1 MSKTKS
7 ANKFIN
13 TIDECLTNGVTN
25 GIFQV
30 SLEDNTLDGR
40 EVTIDGQR
48 VVNFGSCSYLGLEV
62 DDRLKQGAIDAT
74 LRYGTQYSSSRL
86 FSACN
91 LYEELEHLFYKI
103 FDNNPAVLAATTTL
117 THLAA
122 LPILVQDEDLIIL
135 DHQVHGSVQLAVQL
149 LKARGVKVEMIKHNR
164 MDMLEDII
172 KANPN
177 RYNKIWYMA
186 DGLYSMYG
194 DFAPFQE
201 IRFLMEKYG
210 NFHVYVD
217 DAHGMSWTGKHG
229 AGYVMSQMPLH
240 PKMVLTTSLA
250 KGFGTGGGVTVL
262 SDKEMMRKIITCGS
276 SYTFSG
282 PVQPPMLGASIAS
295 AKIHLSDEIYML
307 QDKLAKKIELTR
319 SLITRHDLPLV
330 LPSNSPIFYIGLGL
344 PRVGYAMVQKL
355 LAEGFYTNIGI
366 FPGVPVK
373 CCGLRL
379 AITNGQTDQD
389 ITDVLDAFQYHFP
402 KVLEEQ
408 GQTVEDITANFNLP
422 FENTQKRYSVNAANE
437 TTQRFE
443 IQHETS
449 IQTID
454 KTVWDN
460 LLGDNG
466 TFDWEGCK
474 FLEATYSSN
483 PEPENNWKFHYLI
496 IRDQQKRP
504 VLATYFSELLC
515 KDDMIAPADISKQ
528 IEENRKK
535 DKYYLSSKVVMMGS
549 LLSVGDHLYI
559 DRTNDLWKEAVLE
572 MMRIMN
578 EVKQTAG
585 ATSIHLRDIDSNDT
599 ELRDL
604 LIKEGLVKMEMPEAH
619 TLHDLRWKSEEE
631 YMQTRLSTKARWHF
645 RRNILDKRDL
655 FNITVLTG
663 IKTADENRIAQWR
676 QLYMNVK
683 DKSFNINTYELPYRY
698 FTNILND
705 PNWEVIELRLKPEES
720 KDELMVGV
728 GFCYKSKN
736 NYSIMAVGLNYEYV
750 LSHGCYRQSLY
761 QSVVR
766 ANELKCDKLYLG
778 MDASIEKKK
787 FGVKVTSK
795 SVFIQA
801 SDNFTMELI
810 GAVYSQKEKVT
821 RKADLEAAGN
831 ELAVNKR

>member
-13 TIDECLTNGVTN
+13 TIDECLTDGVKN

-30 SLEDNTLDGR
+30 SLEDDMLNGR

-48 VVNFGSCSYLGLEV
+48 VVSFGSCSYLGLEV
-62 DDRLKQGAIDAT
+62 DERLKQGAIDAT

-117 THLAA
+117 THVAA
-122 LPILVQDEDLIIL
+122 LPILVQDDDLIIL

-164 MDMLEDII
+164 MDMLEDVI

-177 RYNKIWYMA
+177 RYNKIWYMI

-194 DFAPFQE
+194 DFAPLKDIQ
-201 IRFLMEKYG
+201 FLLEKYG
-210 NFHVYVD
+210 NFHLYVD
-217 DAHGMSWTGKHG
+217 DAHGMSWTGKNG
-229 AGYVMSQMPLH
+229 AGYVLSQMKLH

-262 SDKEMMRKIITCGS
+262 SDKEMMRKITTCGS
-276 SYTFSG
+276 SYTYSG

-295 AKIHLSDEIYML
+295 AKIHLSGEINTL

-319 SLITRHDLPLV
+319 NLIEQFDLPLV

-389 ITDVLDAFQYHFP
+389 IKNVLEAFQYHFP
-402 KVLEEQ
+402 KVLEQQ
-408 GQTVEDITANFNLP
+408 GQSVEDIITNFNLP
-422 FENTQKRYSVNAANE
+422 FENTQKRYSIHSASESA
-437 TTQRFE
+437 QRFT
-443 IQHETS
+443 IQHETTIS
-449 IQTID
+449 KID
-454 KTVWDN
+454 KPTWDKA
-460 LLGDNG
+460 LGDNG
-466 TFDWEGCK
+466 TFDWDGCK
-474 FLEATYSSN
+474 FLEETYSNN
-483 PEPENNWKFHYLI
+483 PEQENNWNFHYLI
-496 IRDQQKRP
+496 IRDKDQKP
-504 VLATYFSELLC
+504 LLATYFSELLC

-528 IEENRKK
+528 IEETRKK

-549 LLSVGDHLYI
+549 LLSVGDHLYL
-559 DRTNDLWKEAVLE
+559 DKSNPHWKDAVLE
-572 MMRIMN
+572 MIRIMN
-578 EVKQTAG
+578 EVKQSIG
-585 ATSIHLRDIDSNDT
+585 ATAIQLRDIDSNDI
-599 ELRDL
+599 ELRDF

-619 TLHDLRWKSEEE
+619 TLHNLNWKSEEE
-631 YMQTRLSTKARWHF
+631 YMTTRLSTKARWHF

-655 FNITVLTG
+655 FNVTVLSG
-663 IKTADENRIAQWR
+663 KKTADKKRIEQWQ
-676 QLYMNVK
+676 QLYRNVK
-683 DKSFNINTYELPYRY
+683 DKSYNINTYELPGRY

-705 PNWEVIELRLKPEES
+705 ENWEVIELHLKPEES
-720 KDELMVGV
+720 KEELMVAV

-761 QSVVR
+761 QSVAR
-766 ANELKCDKLYLG
+766 ANALGCDKLYLG
-778 MDASIEKKK
+778 MDASIEKRK
-787 FGVKVTSK
+787 FGVEVTSK
-795 SVFIQA
+795 SVFIQS

-810 GAVYSQKEKVT
+810 GAVYSQKEHTT
-821 RKADLEAAGN
+821 RQADLIAAKTSH
-831 ELAVNKR
+831 AS

>member
-13 TIDECLTNGVTN
+13 TIDECLTNGVKN

-30 SLEDNTLDGR
+30 SIEDDNLNGR

-48 VVNFGSCSYLGLEV
+48 VVSFGSCSYLGLEV
-62 DDRLKQGAIDAT
+62 DERLKQGAIDAT
-74 LRYGTQYSSSRL
+74 IRYGTQYSSSRL

-117 THLAA
+117 THVAA
-122 LPILVQDEDLIIL
+122 LPILVQDDDLIIL

-164 MDMLEDII
+164 MDMLEDVI

-177 RYNKIWYMA
+177 RYNKIWYMV

-194 DFAPFQE
+194 DFAPLKDIE
-201 IRFLMEKYG
+201 FLMEKYG
-210 NFHVYVD
+210 NFHVYID

-229 AGYVMSQMPLH
+229 AGYVLSQMSLH

-262 SDKEMMRKIITCGS
+262 SDKEMMRKITTCGS
-276 SYTFSG
+276 SYTYSG

-295 AKIHLSDEIYML
+295 AKIHLSDEINTL
-307 QDKLAKKIELTR
+307 QNKLAKKIELTR
-319 SLITRHDLPLV
+319 TLIDQYELPLV

-373 CCGLRL
+373 CSGLRL

-389 ITDVLDAFQYHFP
+389 IKDVLAAFAHHFP
-402 KVLEEQ
+402 KVLEQQ
-408 GQTVEDITANFNLP
+408 GQSVDDIITNFNMP
-422 FENTQKRYSVNAANE
+422 FEQTKKRYAMNVNHEAAE
-437 TTQRFE
+437 KFD
-443 IQHETS
+443 IQHETT
-449 IQTID
+449 IEKID
-454 KTVWDN
+454 KATWDN
-460 LLGDNG
+460 ALGDNG
-466 TFDWEGCK
+466 TFDWDGCK
-474 FLEATYSSN
+474 FLEETYRDN
-483 PEPENNWKFHYLI
+483 PARENNWNFHYLI
-496 IRDQQKRP
+496 IRDQQKKP

-515 KDDMIAPADISKQ
+515 KDDMIAPADISRQ
-528 IEENRKK
+528 IEETRKK

-549 LLSVGDHLYI
+549 LLSVGDHLYL
-559 DRTNDLWKEAVLE
+559 DKSNPQWKDAVLE
-572 MMRIMN
+572 MIRIMN
-578 EVKQTAG
+578 DVRIKTG
-585 ATSIHLRDIDSNDT
+585 ATSLHLRDIDSEDV
-599 ELRDL
+599 ELRDF

-619 TLHDLRWKSEEE
+619 TLHNLTWNSEEE
-631 YMQTRLSTKARWHF
+631 YMNSRLSTKARWHF

-655 FNITVLTG
+655 FNVTVLSG
-663 IKTADENRIAQWR
+663 IKKADQKRIAEWQ
-676 QLYMNVK
+676 QLYRNVK
-683 DKSFNINTYELPYRY
+683 DKSLNINTYELPDQY
-698 FTNILND
+698 FTNILSNV
-705 PNWEVIELRLKPEES
+705 NWEVIELRLKPQES
-720 KDELMVGV
+720 KEELLVGV
-728 GFCYKSKN
+728 GFCYKSRN
-736 NYSIMAVGLNYEYV
+736 NYSIMAVGLNYDYV

-766 ANELKCDKLYLG
+766 ANELKCNKLYLG
-778 MDASIEKKK
+778 MDASIEKRK
-787 FGVKVTSK
+787 FGVEVTAK

-801 SDNFTMELI
+801 SDNFTMEMI
-810 GAVYSQKEKVT
+810 GAIYSQKEKIT
-821 RKADLEAAGN
+821 RQADLKSAQN
-831 ELAVNKR
+831 SELK